1 MDVIISLNWASA
13 YNSVRGVMVHL
24 GKAWRAQKF
33 EMVELNISAAGWN
46 DALRDLLNS
55 RRVAFVVSVNG
66 IGLNIQMNG
75 ENLWAKLKLPVY
87 ALQGDH
93 PVYYAALHRTQPATV
108 TMGYI
113 FRDHAL
119 YQASDVKA
127 ANIVTTIDYG
137 VPDLPVLPI
146 SEILAAGRPR
156 IVFPKTGN
164 SPEALAGMWRRA
176 PVFEAILHDVMDE
189 LALTKKGN
197 IFVGD
202 IHPLVHKIANAHR
215 IDLQPFDLLS
225 RFLIAQI
232 DDYSRRLKST
242 AIATALLPFEVDVF
256 GGAWEHIDTS
266 NARARF
272 HGPSDYTVVES
283 SLSGA
288 TASLNMHP
296 NIDLGAHERFFL
308 SLGAGSMPLT
318 DRNGY
323 IEQVFPELLPYS
335 FDFTQG
341 SITAALE
348 KTLQNPKAA
357 LELARA
363 TRSRARAH
371 ANDAKGLSMEATA
384 AKIAGMMSSS
394 GFLFADQRP
403 EQNFFVP

>member
-24 GKAWRAQKF
+24 GSAWRAQGL
-33 EMVELNISAAGWN
+33 EMVELDISAAGWN
-46 DALRDLLNS
+46 DSLRDLLSS
-55 RRVAFVVSVNG
+55 RRVRFVVSVNG

-87 ALQGDH
+87 ALHGDH
-93 PVYYAALHRTQPATV
+93 PVYYAALHRTQAATV

-137 VPDLPVLPI
+137 VPDLPVLPVKD
-146 SEILAAGRPR
+146 SLASGRPR

-164 SPEALAGMWRRA
+164 SPEALAAMWRRA
-176 PVFEAILHDVMDE
+176 PVFERLLHDVMDE
-189 LALTKKGN
+189 LSLTSKGN
-197 IFVGD
+197 VFVAD
-202 IHPLVHKIANAHR
+202 IHPLVHKIAAAHR

-242 AIATALLPFEVDVF
+242 AIATALLPFDVDVF
-256 GGAWEHIDTS
+256 GGAWEHIDKT
-266 NARARF
+266 NASARF
-272 HGPSDYTVVES
+272 HGPTNYGDVES

-308 SLGAGSMPLT
+308 ALGAGSMPLT
-318 DRNGY
+318 DRNAY
-323 IEQVFPELLPYS
+323 IEQNFPELLPYT
-335 FDFTQG
+335 FDFTPG

-348 KTLQNPKAA
+348 KTVQKPAAA

-363 TRSRARAH
+363 ARTRARIH
-371 ANDAKGLSMEATA
+371 ASSAAGLSMEATA
-384 AKIAGMMSSS
+384 ANIADIMNSTT
-394 GFLFADQRP
+394 FLFAGAKP
-403 EQNFFVP
+403 EQNYFVS